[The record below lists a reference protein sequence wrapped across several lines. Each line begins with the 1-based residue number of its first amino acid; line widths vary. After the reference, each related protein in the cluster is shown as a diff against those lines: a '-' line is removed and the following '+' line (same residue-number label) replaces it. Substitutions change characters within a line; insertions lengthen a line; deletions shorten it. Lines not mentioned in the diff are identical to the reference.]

1 MDNSKAIMV
10 KPIGYIET
18 DYKTLE
24 DLNIPPFK
32 KESPYHNADI
42 TGTIHIYDDYVPGIK
57 DIQPGS
63 SVMLI
68 FYFNQSEDYQLVAP
82 SPISENP
89 IGVFSTRSPHRPNGI
104 GVTTVHIIHTSDNK
118 MIFQGVDMLDGTPLL
133 DIKPNDRAKN
143 NQKY

>member
-1 MDNSKAIMV
+1 MGNSKEIMV

-18 DYKTLE
+18 DYKTVE

-32 KESPYHNADI
+32 EESPYHNADI
-42 TGTIHIYDDYVPGIK
+42 TGTIHMHDEYVAGIK

-63 SVMLI
+63 SAMLV

-82 SPISENP
+82 SPISEKP

-104 GVTTVHIIHTSDNK
+104 GVTIVHIIQIFDNK
-118 MIFQGVDMLDGTPLL
+118 ITFQGVDMLDGTPLL
-133 DIKPNDRAKN
+133 DIKPNDRAK
-143 NQKY
+143 K